1 MIYLSKWWFS
11 RSQTGLNDQQFLLWH
26 PHTSNP
32 SLLFWEPSYLT
43 HEVMSDTPHA
53 SFRSSCWRSLAE
65 LCQSIG
71 YEKMGKLP
79 SQQRWLFW
87 RIRKWFCRSNRAN
100 ARNRSAQMKILDQF
114 PNIETHHNLPRACC
128 VLPRYFSMVGIL
140 SFFHATDRVRLPFAL
155 VDVLGP
161 YTIPVTCDLPGRRT
175 CDVSVP
181 ISGMVKKL
189 VGGLEPWNFI
199 CSPIGAGWWS
209 NLTNSIMFQGG
220 RYTTNWLYEVICN
233 A

>member
-32 SLLFWEPSYLT
+32 SLLFWAPRYYLT

-114 PNIETHHNLPRACC
+114 PNIETHHNLPILLRLTPVFLHGRKAQ
-128 VLPRYFSMVGIL
+128 LFSWCHGSREASIC
-140 SFFHATDRVRLPFAL
+140 SGGRPW
-155 VDVLGP
+155 
-161 YTIPVTCDLPGRRT
+161 TIHHPCDLWPARAADLWCLAMLSGFLMFPFL
-175 CDVSVP
+175 SV
-181 ISGMVKKL
+181 
-189 VGGLEPWNFI
+189 EW
-199 CSPIGAGWWS
+199 
-209 NLTNSIMFQGG
+209 
-220 RYTTNWLYEVICN
+220 
-233 A
+233 